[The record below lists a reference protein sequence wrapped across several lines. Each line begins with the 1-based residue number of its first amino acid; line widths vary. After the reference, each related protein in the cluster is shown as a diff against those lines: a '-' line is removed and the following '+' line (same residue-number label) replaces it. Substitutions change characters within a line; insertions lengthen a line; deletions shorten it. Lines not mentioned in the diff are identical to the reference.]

1 MSVRWWWRVPLAL
14 VLGGCANPNEAVE
27 LGASIVT
34 TATPS
39 TSRLGDTVRVRM
51 AITNIGDVAVQ
62 VIFSGCNNDFTLLGA
77 SGVRYY
83 PAEQVSC
90 PFAPPPPVSLAPGE
104 STTIEEFTTGRV
116 VAEDTQGP
124 PVLLPAGTYKVEPN
138 IVVIRGDED
147 GVETRRTPA
156 TVTFRTA

>member
-1 MSVRWWWRVPLAL
+1 MSVRWWGRVPLAL
-14 VLGGCANPNEAVE
+14 ILGGCANPNEAVE

-34 TATPS
+34 TATPANA
-39 TSRLGDTVRVRM
+39 RLGDTVRVRM
-51 AITNIGDVAVQ
+51 AIANIGEDAVQ

-104 STTIEEFTTGRV
+104 STMIEEFTTGRV
-116 VAEDTQGP
+116 VTEDTQGP
-124 PVLLPAGTYKVEPN
+124 PHLLPTGTYRVEPN
-138 IVVIRGDED
+138 IAVIRGDED
-147 GVETRRTPA
+147 GVQTRRTPA
-156 TVTFRTA
+156 TVTFRTS